1 LIYIDLDNKQDDIK
15 NQRIKIENIEEM
27 EQIEKVFKMIH
38 DYCAENLS
46 VSYNMIDK
54 HIDDILDPKVT
65 VSPLLKYFNELAKH
79 CNFRLPCL
87 SLL

>member
-1 LIYIDLDNKQDDIK
+1 MIYIDLDNKQDDIK

>member
-1 LIYIDLDNKQDDIK
+1 
-15 NQRIKIENIEEM
+15 
-27 EQIEKVFKMIH
+27 MIH

-54 HIDDILDPKVT
+54 HIDDMLDPKVT

>member
-1 LIYIDLDNKQDDIK
+1 MVYIDLDNKQDDIK

-54 HIDDILDPKVT
+54 HIDDMLDPKVT

>member
-1 LIYIDLDNKQDDIK
+1 
-15 NQRIKIENIEEM
+15 
-27 EQIEKVFKMIH
+27 MIH

-65 VSPLLKYFNELAKH
+65 VSPLIKYFNELAKH

-87 SLL
+87 SLLQFDQKFFKAYVQRLRDAQKMEVRWVR